1 MPRVTGAAFLLAAFL
16 VIFAACLPAAEGEK
30 SEAAAKAAEAFES
43 LYGKDWTRVKSTS
56 DVRDDNELA
65 KKLFAAAKEA
75 KDQPEFLAILCEKAC
90 ELAANPMGYATAAE
104 ALELEAAGVPEKAS
118 AVAARLVEIR
128 QKQFDASKGDD
139 RATAGEALMEAL
151 LPVADAREKVPDAV
165 GAVALLRRALAA
177 ATVAKSDR
185 RTEIEARLKT
195 LEQSLRTAREIEDM
209 KRLLEADPNKVAA
222 RERLVRIYIVDL
234 DDPAQAAKWV
244 QGVEDAS
251 LTKYVP
257 GAAKPLAEAPEYACL
272 ELGEWYR
279 GLAEN
284 APVYAKAAMFARAQA
299 YYNRFIEL
307 HAAADLDRTK
317 AKAALQKIETDLS
330 KAPATPPTPTK
341 QPKEP
346 AKEGKWIDILAL
358 VDPAKDAVQGTW
370 ERRDGTLRLAAPGD
384 WARIQVPVILTG
396 SYEMR
401 VKLKRDWGNE
411 GVNLLL
417 PVGAAKILL
426 FQGAWSNSGC
436 GLANVNGKD
445 HNESTVNSGI
455 DNGREYELLLKV
467 LLDGD
472 AAEITARRDGKPFM
486 HWRGPVSALS
496 IRREWEMREG
506 GCPALQA
513 WQSVPVC
520 REMQVRML
528 SGEAKLLR
536 PGEKP
541 AVPEKPGTAK
551 QHGPKGEPGKWI
563 DLLAGVDPDKDAVK
577 GTWRKDGGT
586 LVIAGGTDW
595 GRIELPVALAGG
607 YELQIR
613 FVRTSGDSTVAV
625 VLPVASSVVA
635 LNLSPLG
642 GKVSG
647 LDQVRGKNVAD
658 NETTVRPG
666 TLENGRPYDLGIKVA
681 LAGAEARIEVT
692 LDGKPYI
699 RWQGPQS
706 VLSVYQDWRV
716 PHPGCIGL
724 GTYFTVVEF
733 QSARLRMLS
742 GEARPLRPA
751 G

>member
-1 MPRVTGAAFLLAAFL
+1 MPRVTGAAFLLPAFL
-16 VIFAACLPAAEGEK
+16 AIFAACLPAAEGEK
-30 SEAAAKAAEAFES
+30 SEATAKAEEAFES

-56 DVRDDNELA
+56 DVRDDIELA
-65 KKLFAAAKEA
+65 KKLLAAAKEA

-90 ELAANPMGYATAAE
+90 ELAASPMGYATAAE

-118 AVAARLVEIR
+118 AVAAHLLEIR

-139 RATAGEALMEAL
+139 RAAAGEALLEAF
-151 LPVADAREKVPDAV
+151 LPVADAREKVRDAA
-165 GAVALLRRALAA
+165 GAAALLRRALVA

-209 KRLLEADPNKVAA
+209 KRMLEADPNKVAA
-222 RERLVRIYIVDL
+222 RERLVRLYLVDL
-234 DDPAQAAKWV
+234 DEPAQAAKWV
-244 QGVEDAS
+244 QGVEDTS
-251 LTKYVP
+251 LRRYVP
-257 GAAKPLAEAPEYACL
+257 GAAKPVAEAPEYACL

-284 APVYAKAAMFARAQA
+284 APVYAKAAIYGRARA
-299 YYNRFIEL
+299 YLERFLET
-307 HAAADLDRTK
+307 HPTKDLDRTRATVALGK
-317 AKAALQKIETDLS
+317 VNESIAKLAAPPPKAAPREK
-330 KAPATPPTPTK
+330 
-341 QPKEP
+341 P
-346 AKEGKWIDILAL
+346 AKPEPGTVGPGRWIDLAPL
-358 VDPAKDAVQGTW
+358 VDPARDVAEGKAERAGAALKIFSAANMRMTVSLVAQGDYEAEFAFKRTW
-370 ERRDGTLRLAAPGD
+370 GPG
-384 WARIQVPVILTG
+384 QVSFT
-396 SYEMR
+396 
-401 VKLKRDWGNE
+401 
-411 GVNLLL
+411 L
-417 PVGAAKILL
+417 PVGPADVTLIVGGVAGAFSGLEKINGL
-426 FQGAWSNSGC
+426 GAEKN
-436 GLANVNGKD
+436 D
-445 HNESTVNSGI
+445 TVIRPSKF
-455 DNGREYELLLKV
+455 DNDRLYVVAVRVQTSDGQARIEA
-467 LLDGD
+467 LLDGS
-472 AAEITARRDGKPFM
+472 PFVQ
-486 HWRGPVSALS
+486 WSGPVSALS
-496 IRREWEMREG
+496 ASYQVAAR
-506 GCPALQA
+506 GCFGLGCWGAGYTFEKA
-513 WQSVPVC
+513 
-520 REMQVRML
+520 RVRML
-528 SGEAKLLR
+528 SGSTRLLR
-536 PGEKP
+536 AADLQAAPSAAS
-541 AVPEKPGTAK
+541 AVIKPG
-551 QHGPKGEPGKWI
+551 QWI
-563 DLLAGVDPDKDAVK
+563 DLVGLVDPQKDAVK

-586 LVIAGGTDW
+586 LVIAGGTEW

-607 YELQIR
+607 YELQTR

-666 TLENGRPYDLGIKVA
+666 TLENGRQYDLGIKVA